1 MFYCY
6 KLRTTVYNWDK
17 QVGLQTII
25 DLIETVQRS
34 NGSMLSGAKLLLF
47 DKLQVVENYF
57 RSERINLLT
66 LQMKTCWI
74 AKLPSVFLM
83 HLK

>member
-6 KLRTTVYNWDK
+6 KLWAVAYNRGK
-17 QVGLQTII
+17 QLGQQTII
-25 DLIETVQRS
+25 GFIETVQRS